1 MAALK
6 FIDFDGF
13 WDLART
19 EEINSVA
26 EISQNFPQVEFFRM
40 LSSRVRKPC
49 LWNLRPL
56 FSGMGCSLS
65 HW

>member
-19 EEINSVA
+19 EEMNSVG

-40 LSSRVRKPC
+40 LSSRARKTC

-56 FSGMGCSLS
+56 F
-65 HW
+65 